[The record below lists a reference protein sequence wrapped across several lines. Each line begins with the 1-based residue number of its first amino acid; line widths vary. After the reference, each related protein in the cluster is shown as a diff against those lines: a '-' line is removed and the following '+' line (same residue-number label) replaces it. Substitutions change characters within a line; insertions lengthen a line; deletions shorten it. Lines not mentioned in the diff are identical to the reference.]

1 MTLLTGIASLMHLMV
16 DGLCICCLYLLP
28 IFGGQDIV
36 GVFLTYNVLA
46 FVSQPLSGWCVDRVR
61 RRHRVLLLAVVLLAM
76 AVVTAMLT
84 AKSDAY
90 GLIVLTAVLL
100 GLGNSLFHVWG
111 GKQTVV
117 TSGNDLRAL
126 GVFVSTGALGLSVGA
141 VWCSWQLAFAMLS
154 GIGLLTAA
162 YLVIDGTM
170 YVESSVEVVSAEH
183 YQPQF
188 TTAAVCIALI
198 VLMAVVMFRSYVG
211 QEFSSAIPK
220 SESIILVIGSVSMLG
235 KMAGGWLAKGLGIVT
250 SMTGVLLVVL
260 VAMLMRDTGTL
271 MLLIGLFAM
280 NCTMPV
286 TLWLANSVLRGREG
300 LAFGLLAAALIPGWL
315 MAI

>member
-46 FVSQPLSGWCVDRVR
+46 FVSQPLSGWCVDRIR

-76 AVVTAMLT
+76 AVVTAMLAT
-84 AKSDAY
+84 RSDTY
-90 GLIVLTAVLL
+90 GLILLTAVLL

-126 GVFVSTGALGLSVGA
+126 GVFVSTGALGLAVGV
-141 VWCSWQLAFAMLS
+141 VWCSWQLAFALLS

-162 YLVIDGTM
+162 YLIIEGTRS
-170 YVESSVEVVSAEH
+170 VEPSAEVVSAECC
-183 YQPQF
+183 QPQF
-188 TTAAVCIALI
+188 PTLAVWMALI

-211 QEFSSAIPK
+211 QDFSSAIPK
-220 SESIILVIGSVSMLG
+220 SQTMILVIGCVSMLG

-260 VAMLMRDTGTL
+260 VAMLMRDAGTP
-271 MLLIGLFAM
+271 MLLTGLFAM

-315 MAI
+315 WTI